1 MEGTDISFLK
11 GDFFDWTQEA
21 LDKSNEAENVGVKLL
36 ILSPEYLVLF
46 KFRAARDRD
55 IGDIKGLLSIRG
67 TAEKAR
73 HLVNKFMTEGLEDL
87 EQMIREVEF
96 GV

>member
-1 MEGTDISFLK
+1 MLGAE
-11 GDFFDWTQEA
+11 EA
-21 LDKSNEAENVGVKLL
+21 LAKSQVSQNLGVKIQ

-46 KFRAARDRD
+46 KFKAARERD
-55 IGDIKGLLSIRG
+55 LSDIKGLLSVKG

-73 HLVNKFMTEGLEDL
+73 HLINKFMPDDLDDL
-87 EQMIREVEF
+87 EQMIKELEF